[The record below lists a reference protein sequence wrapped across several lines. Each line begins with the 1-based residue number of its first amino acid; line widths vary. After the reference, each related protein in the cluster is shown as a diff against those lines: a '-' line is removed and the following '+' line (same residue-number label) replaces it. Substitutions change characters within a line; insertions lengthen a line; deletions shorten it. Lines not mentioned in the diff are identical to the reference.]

1 MDLERLYIHI
11 IGLVER
17 NAILAPLSQYYS
29 VRQRLY
35 RKLDVH
41 CVPPC
46 MSIYIF
52 LLYHYTGNI
61 PAHGE
66 LSNDNAIG
74 TSLALLYTHL

>member
-17 NAILAPLSQYYS
+17 NAILDPLSQYIVYDKG
-29 VRQRLY
+29 Y
-35 RKLDVH
+35 NRKLDVH

-52 LLYHYTGNI
+52 LLYHSTGNI